1 MESGWSGQS
10 TVIALRA
17 AVGEER
23 SQGAGREQ
31 ETVCLPNVVEGAVRR
46 LRDPVEKASKTAKS
60 ATISKQHP
68 ALFRG
73 TGVSGASGVIVFRL
87 KTHAME
93 RI

>member
-1 MESGWSGQS
+1 MMNLGTDRS
-10 TVIALRA
+10 VITINLA
-17 AVGEER
+17 AHRTIAPRVMG
-23 SQGAGREQ
+23 
-31 ETVCLPNVVEGAVRR
+31 VAVRR
-46 LRDPVEKASKTAKS
+46 LRDPVEKASKTEKS